1 MITRLFKEEIEIVKK
16 TLISLS
22 AGAVIATAFTA
33 TTAEAASYTVQKG
46 DSLWSIAQK
55 NKTTVTQLLDINK
68 LSSSIIFPNQK
79 LETAKKAPTEKK
91 EATTASSKATTY
103 KVKSGDS
110 LSKIASAHGI
120 TLSNLMQWNDLD
132 STLIYPNDVLAVS
145 NASTAVKPTKTETKP
160 AATETAVKPA
170 STSTYTVKSGDSLWK
185 IGQKYSVSITAL
197 KKQNN
202 LSSDIIRIGQVLSI
216 GTTATKPES
225 VSSTPASETVS
236 KTVDYDVTKLLEE
249 AKSYLGTSY
258 LFGGSNP
265 SAGFD
270 CSGFI
275 YHTYNKAGKEIN
287 RLSSDGYYNRSYYVN
302 TPQLGDLV
310 FFENTYRKGIS
321 HLGIYVGDN
330 SFIHAGSKGVQITSL
345 DNSYWSS
352 HFEGFKRFY

>member
-1 MITRLFKEEIEIVKK
+1 MKK

-33 TTAEAASYTVQKG
+33 TTADAATYTVQKG

-79 LETAKKAPTEKK
+79 LETTKATTNTATTEKK
-91 EATTASSKATTY
+91 TTSTTTSKATTY

-120 TLSNLMQWNDLD
+120 SLSNLMKWNDLD
-132 STLIYPNDVLAVS
+132 STLIYPNDVLTVS
-145 NASTAVKPTKTETKP
+145 NSSS
-160 AATETAVKPA
+160 A
-170 STSTYTVKSGDSLWK
+170 STSTSTTTDTKTATTETASKTTSATKYTVKSGDSLWK
-185 IGQKYSVSITAL
+185 IGQKYSVSITEL

-202 LSSDIIRIGQVLSI
+202 LSSDIIRVGQVLSI
-216 GTTATKPES
+216 GTTATKTES
-225 VSSTPASETVS
+225 ASSSSASETAS
-236 KTVDYDVTKLLEE
+236 KTVDYDVTKLLEQ

-275 YHTYNKAGKEIN
+275 YHTYNKAGKEIS

-330 SFIHAGSKGVQITSL
+330 SFIHAGSSGVQISSL

>member
-1 MITRLFKEEIEIVKK
+1 MKK

-33 TTAEAASYTVQKG
+33 TTAEAATYTVQKG

-55 NKTTVTQLLDINK
+55 NKTTVTQLLDVNK

-79 LETAKKAPTEKK
+79 LETTKATTSTAKKTTTTEKK
-91 EATTASSKATTY
+91 AATTTSSKAKTY

-110 LSKIASAHGI
+110 LSKIASAHSI
-120 TLSNLMQWNDLD
+120 SLSNLMKWNDLD
-132 STLIYPNDVLAVS
+132 STLIYPNDVLTVS
-145 NASTAVKPTKTETKP
+145 TSSSTATPTKTESKP
-160 AATETAVKPA
+160 AKTETAAKPA
-170 STSTYTVKSGDSLWK
+170 TNTSTYTVKSGDSLWK
-185 IGQKYSVSITAL
+185 IGNKYSVSITAL

-216 GTTATKPES
+216 GTTATKTES

-236 KTVDYDVTKLLEE
+236 KTVDYDVTKLLEQ

-330 SFIHAGSKGVQITSL
+330 SFIHAGSKGVQISSL

>member
-1 MITRLFKEEIEIVKK
+1 MKK

-33 TTAEAASYTVQKG
+33 TTADAATYTVQKG

-55 NKTTVTQLLDINK
+55 NKTTVTQLLDMNK

-79 LETAKKAPTEKK
+79 LETTKTTTSTAKKTTTTEKK
-91 EATTASSKATTY
+91 ASTTTSSKATTY

-120 TLSNLMQWNDLD
+120 TLSNLMKWNDLD

-145 NASTAVKPTKTETKP
+145 NSSSASTPTKTETKP
-160 AATETAVKPA
+160 ATTETAAKPA
-170 STSTYTVKSGDSLWK
+170 NTSTYTVKSGDSLWK
-185 IGQKYSVSITAL
+185 IGKKYSVSITAL

-202 LSSDIIRIGQVLSI
+202 LSSDIIRVGQVLSI
-216 GTTATKPES
+216 GTTASKTES
-225 VSSTPASETVS
+225 VSSAPASETVS
-236 KTVDYDVTKLLEE
+236 TNVDYDVTKLLEQ

-275 YHTYNKAGKEIN
+275 YHTYNKAGKEIS